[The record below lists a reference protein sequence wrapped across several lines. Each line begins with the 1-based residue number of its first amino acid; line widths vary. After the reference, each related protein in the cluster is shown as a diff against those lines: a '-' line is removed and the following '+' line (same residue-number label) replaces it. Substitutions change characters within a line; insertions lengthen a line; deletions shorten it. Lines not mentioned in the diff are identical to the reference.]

1 MTILKSNIKKKYM
14 NICSVIVNAK
24 PKNSLNI
31 SKLLEKIEGVDVFGG
46 IEEGKIIATLEDV
59 GEKALADK
67 MAAIND
73 INGVINATMIYHQEE
88 DDTVMKEE
96 IV

>member
-1 MTILKSNIKKKYM
+1 M

-24 PKNSLNI
+24 PENAVAI
-31 SKLLEKIEGVDVFGG
+31 SQLLSDMKGVDVFGG
-46 IEEGKIIATLEDV
+46 VEEGKIIATLEDD

-73 INGVINATMIYHQEE
+73 IKGVINATMIYHQEA
-88 DDTVMKEE
+88 DDTAMEEE

>member
-1 MTILKSNIKKKYM
+1 M

-24 PKNSLNI
+24 PENAPGI
-31 SKLLEKIEGVDVFGG
+31 SEELKAMDGVDVFGG
-46 IEEGKIIATLEDV
+46 VEEGKIIVTLEDN

-73 INGVINATMIYHQEE
+73 IKGVINATMIYHQEE
-88 DDTVMKEE
+88 DDTAMEEE

>member
-1 MTILKSNIKKKYM
+1 M

-24 PKNSLNI
+24 PENAPRI
-31 SKLLEKIEGVDVFGG
+31 SDLLKDMAGVDVFGG
-46 IEEGKIIATLEDV
+46 VEQGKIIATLEDE

-67 MAAIND
+67 MAAINN
-73 INGVINATMIYHQEE
+73 IKGVIDVAMIYHQEE
-88 DDTVMKEE
+88 DDTAMEEE

>member
-1 MTILKSNIKKKYM
+1 M

-24 PKNSLNI
+24 PENALRI
-31 SKLLEKIEGVDVFGG
+31 SKILAEMEGVDVYGG
-46 IEEGKIIATLEDV
+46 IEEGKIIATIEDGG

-67 MAAIND
+67 MAALNNIK
-73 INGVINATMIYHQEE
+73 GVIDVAMIYHQEAT
-88 DDTVMKEE
+88 DTAMEEE

>member
-1 MTILKSNIKKKYM
+1 M
-14 NICSVIVNAK
+14 NICSVIVNTK
-24 PKNSLNI
+24 PENAVKI
-31 SKLLEKIEGVDVFGG
+31 SNLLAEMEGVDVFGG
-46 IEEGKIIATLEDV
+46 VAEGKIIATLEDV

-73 INGVINATMIYHQEE
+73 IKGVINATMIYHQEE
-88 DDTVMKEE
+88 DNTAMEEE

>member
-1 MTILKSNIKKKYM
+1 M

-24 PKNSLNI
+24 PENAQMI
-31 SKLLEKIEGVDVFGG
+31 SELLAKMEGVDVFGG
-46 IEEGKIIATLEDV
+46 IEEGKIIATLEDS

-67 MAAIND
+67 MAAMND
-73 INGVINATMIYHQEE
+73 IKGVINATMIYHQEE
-88 DDTVMKEE
+88 DNTAMEEE

>member
-1 MTILKSNIKKKYM
+1 M

-24 PKNSLNI
+24 PENAVKI
-31 SKLLEKIEGVDVFGG
+31 SELLAEMQGVDVFGG

-73 INGVINATMIYHQEE
+73 IKGVINATMVYHQEE
-88 DDTVMKEE
+88 DNTAMEEE

>member
-1 MTILKSNIKKKYM
+1 M

-24 PKNSLNI
+24 PKKAPEI
-31 SKLLEKIEGVDVFGG
+31 SKLLAEMEGVDVYGG
-46 IEEGKIIATLEDV
+46 VEEGKIITTLEDC

-67 MAAIND
+67 MAALNNIK
-73 INGVINATMIYHQEE
+73 GVIDVAMIYHQEAS
-88 DDTVMKEE
+88 DTEMEEE

>member
-1 MTILKSNIKKKYM
+1 M

-24 PKNSLNI
+24 PENAPKI
-31 SKLLEKIEGVDVFGG
+31 SALLAEMEGIDVFGG
-46 IEEGKIIATLEDV
+46 VEEGKIIATLEDS

-67 MAAIND
+67 MAALND
-73 INGVINATMIYHQEE
+73 IKGVIDVAMIYHQEANDIAME
-88 DDTVMKEE
+88 EE

>member
-1 MTILKSNIKKKYM
+1 M

-24 PKNSLNI
+24 PENAPRI
-31 SKLLEKIEGVDVFGG
+31 RDILEEMEGVDVYGG
-46 IEEGKIIATLEDV
+46 VEEGKIIATIEDGG

-67 MAAIND
+67 MAAMND
-73 INGVINATMIYHQEE
+73 IKGVINATMIYHQEAS
-88 DDTVMKEE
+88 DTAMEEE

>member
-1 MTILKSNIKKKYM
+1 M

-24 PKNSLNI
+24 PENAPGI
-31 SKLLEKIEGVDVFGG
+31 SELLAEMEGVDVFGG
-46 IEEGKIIATLEDV
+46 IEEGKIIATIEDGG

-67 MAAIND
+67 MAAMND
-73 INGVINATMIYHQEE
+73 IKGVINATMIYHQEAS
-88 DDTVMKEE
+88 DTEMEEE

>member
-1 MTILKSNIKKKYM
+1 M

-24 PKNSLNI
+24 PKNAP
-31 SKLLEKIEGVDVFGG
+31 KIRDILVAMDGVDVFGG
-46 IEEGKIIATLEDV
+46 VEEGKLITTLEDS

-67 MAAIND
+67 MAALND
-73 INGVINATMIYHQEE
+73 IKGVIDVAMIYHQEANDKAME
-88 DDTVMKEE
+88 EE

>member
-1 MTILKSNIKKKYM
+1 M

-24 PKNSLNI
+24 PENAPRIRDVLQ
-31 SKLLEKIEGVDVFGG
+31 EMEGVDVFGG
-46 IEEGKIIATLEDV
+46 VEEGKIIATIEDG

-67 MAAIND
+67 MAAMND
-73 INGVINATMIYHQEE
+73 IKGVINATMIYHQEAS
-88 DDTVMKEE
+88 DTAMEEE

>member
-1 MTILKSNIKKKYM
+1 M
-14 NICSVIVNAK
+14 NICSVIVNTK
-24 PKNSLNI
+24 PENAPEI
-31 SKLLEKIEGVDVFGG
+31 SGLLAAMEGADVFGG
-46 IEEGKIIATLEDV
+46 VEEGKIIITLEDS

-73 INGVINATMIYHQEE
+73 IKGVINATMVYHQE
-88 DDTVMKEE
+88 DDNTAMEEE

>member
-1 MTILKSNIKKKYM
+1 M

-24 PKNSLNI
+24 PKNAPRI
-31 SKLLEKIEGVDVFGG
+31 SELLADMEGVDVFGG
-46 IEEGKIIATLEDV
+46 IEEGKIIATIEDGG

-67 MAAIND
+67 MAAMND
-73 INGVINATMIYHQEE
+73 IKGVINATMIYHQEAS
-88 DDTVMKEE
+88 DTEMEEE

>member
-1 MTILKSNIKKKYM
+1 M

-24 PKNSLNI
+24 PKNAP
-31 SKLLEKIEGVDVFGG
+31 KIRDILAAMDGVDVFGG
-46 IEEGKIIATLEDV
+46 VEEGKLIVTLEDS

-67 MAAIND
+67 MAALND
-73 INGVINATMIYHQEE
+73 IKGVIDVAMIYHQEANDQAME
-88 DDTVMKEE
+88 EE

>member
-1 MTILKSNIKKKYM
+1 M

-24 PKNSLNI
+24 PENASMI
-31 SKLLEKIEGVDVFGG
+31 SELLTKMEGVDVFGG
-46 IEEGKIIATLEDV
+46 VEEGKIIATLEDS

-73 INGVINATMIYHQEE
+73 IKGVINATMIYHQEE
-88 DDTVMKEE
+88 DNTAMEEE

>member
-1 MTILKSNIKKKYM
+1 M

-24 PKNSLNI
+24 PENSLQI
-31 SKLLEKIEGVDVFGG
+31 SKLLAQIEGVDVFGG
-46 IEEGKIIATLEDV
+46 VEEGKIIITIEDS

-67 MAAIND
+67 MASIND
-73 INGVINATMIYHQEE
+73 IKGVINTTMVYHQEE
-88 DDTVMKEE
+88 DITAMEEE

>member
-1 MTILKSNIKKKYM
+1 M

-24 PKNSLNI
+24 PENAP
-31 SKLLEKIEGVDVFGG
+31 KIRDILVEMDGVDVFGG
-46 IEEGKIIATLEDV
+46 VEEGKLIVTLEDS

-67 MAAIND
+67 MAALND
-73 INGVINATMIYHQEE
+73 IKGVIDVAMIYHQEAN
-88 DDTVMKEE
+88 DQAMKEE

>member
-1 MTILKSNIKKKYM
+1 M

-24 PKNSLNI
+24 PENAPKI
-31 SKLLEKIEGVDVFGG
+31 SDLLKEMAGVDVFGG
-46 IEEGKIIATLEDV
+46 VEQGKIIATLEDE

-67 MAAIND
+67 MAAINN
-73 INGVINATMIYHQEE
+73 IKGVIDVAMIYHQEE
-88 DDTVMKEE
+88 DDTAMEEE

>member
-1 MTILKSNIKKKYM
+1 M

-24 PKNSLNI
+24 PKNAQKI
-31 SKLLEKIEGVDVFGG
+31 SKLLAAMDGVDVYGG
-46 IEEGKIIATLEDV
+46 VEEGKIIATLEDS

-67 MAAIND
+67 MAALNNIK
-73 INGVINATMIYHQEE
+73 GVIDVAMIYHQEAN
-88 DDTVMKEE
+88 DTAMNEE

>member
-1 MTILKSNIKKKYM
+1 M

-24 PKNSLNI
+24 PENAPAI
-31 SKLLEKIEGVDVFGG
+31 SKLISEMEGVDVFGG
-46 IEEGKIIATLEDV
+46 IEEGKIIATLEDS

-73 INGVINATMIYHQEE
+73 IKGVINATMIYHQEE
-88 DDTVMKEE
+88 DDTAMEEE

>member
-1 MTILKSNIKKKYM
+1 M

-24 PKNSLNI
+24 PENAPGISEELNAMD
-31 SKLLEKIEGVDVFGG
+31 GVDVFGG
-46 IEEGKIIATLEDV
+46 VEEGKIIVTLEDN

-73 INGVINATMIYHQEE
+73 IKGVINATMIYHQEE
-88 DDTVMKEE
+88 DDTAMEEE

>member
-1 MTILKSNIKKKYM
+1 M
-14 NICSVIVNAK
+14 NVCSVIVNAK
-24 PKNSLNI
+24 PKNAPKI
-31 SKLLEKIEGVDVFGG
+31 SELLAEMEGVDVFGG
-46 IEEGKIIATLEDV
+46 VEEGKIIITLEDS

-73 INGVINATMIYHQEE
+73 IKGVINATMVFHQEE
-88 DDTVMKEE
+88 DDTAMEEE

>member
-1 MTILKSNIKKKYM
+1 M

-24 PKNSLNI
+24 PKNAP
-31 SKLLEKIEGVDVFGG
+31 KIRDILVAMDGVDVFGG
-46 IEEGKIIATLEDV
+46 VEEGKLITTLEDS

-67 MAAIND
+67 MAAVNYIKGEID
-73 INGVINATMIYHQEE
+73 VAMIYHQEANDQAME
-88 DDTVMKEE
+88 EE